1 LSKAFSCPCSQFG
14 GLLAIAGITMTN
26 IIAAITNATTTND
39 SMRLIMRN
47 LLFLATLGGLL
58 LFS

>member
-1 LSKAFSCPCSQFG
+1 
-14 GLLAIAGITMTN
+14 MTN

-47 LLFLATLGGLL
+47 LLFLATLGGLP